1 MFARFAPLIIAIAT
15 ITPGVV
21 LAQDRD
27 AERDI
32 LVTFDNATV
41 QATTSSAP
49 YRARKRYAISTE
61 ARRHA
66 RAVAQEYG
74 LEQVDHWPIRSLS
87 VYCFVYRVP
96 ADGDRG
102 HVVETLRADSRVE
115 SAQPLH
121 QFETRVMARADYDD
135 TYASLQHGLNSLNLP
150 AAHRYSRGEGVRI
163 AVIDSNADTRHEDL
177 QGRVRRIEDFARD
190 ASDAGLDHGTAV
202 TSVIAARANNARG
215 IVGVA
220 PDAKLDLYVACW
232 SQADS
237 KTAVCDSFTLAQA
250 LDSLLESKPD
260 VLNLSLAGPE
270 DELVRRLLVE
280 ADDRGIILIAARPD
294 DANGARMFPASMGQ
308 VIAVSSSRP
317 GNSGPGDSV
326 FAPGEQI
333 LVAVPDNN
341 YDFRSGSS
349 LAAAHVSGVVALV
362 LAVSPTID
370 ASGIR
375 SLLKQS
381 QSGTGNGRVS
391 IDACSALRIA
401 DPALRCGG

>member
-1 MFARFAPLIIAIAT
+1 MFRRFASLIIALAT
-15 ITPGVV
+15 LAPAAV

-27 AERDI
+27 AEQDI
-32 LVTFDNATV
+32 LVTFDNTTA

-49 YRARKRYAISTE
+49 YRARKRYFISTE

-66 RAVAQEYG
+66 RDVAQEYG

-96 ADGDRG
+96 IDGDREG
-102 HVVETLRADSRVE
+102 LVEALRKDSRVE
-115 SAQPLH
+115 SAQPLNE
-121 QFETRVMARADYDD
+121 FETRVTAQEGYDD
-135 TYASLQHGLNSLNLP
+135 TYANLQHGLSSLNLS
-150 AAHRYSRGEGVRI
+150 AAHRYSRGKGVRI

-177 QGRVRRIEDFARD
+177 QGRVHRIEDFAND
-190 ASDAGLDHGTAV
+190 ASGVGLEHGTAV
-202 TSVIAARANNARG
+202 TSVIAARANNALG

-220 PDAKLDLYVACW
+220 PDSRLDLYVACW

-237 KTAVCDSFTLAQA
+237 ETAVCDSFTLAQA
-250 LDSLLESKPD
+250 LDTLIDSQPD

-280 ADDRGIILIAARPD
+280 ADDRGIVLIAARPD
-294 DANGARMFPASMGQ
+294 DADSTRPFPASMQQ
-308 VIAVSSSRP
+308 VIAVSTSRP
-317 GNSGPGDSV
+317 GKPGPGNSV

-362 LAVSPTID
+362 LAVSPNTD
-370 ASGIR
+370 ANGIR
-375 SLLKQS
+375 SLLEES
-381 QSGTGNGRVS
+381 QVRTDDGRVS

-401 DPALRCGG
+401 NPELSCGG